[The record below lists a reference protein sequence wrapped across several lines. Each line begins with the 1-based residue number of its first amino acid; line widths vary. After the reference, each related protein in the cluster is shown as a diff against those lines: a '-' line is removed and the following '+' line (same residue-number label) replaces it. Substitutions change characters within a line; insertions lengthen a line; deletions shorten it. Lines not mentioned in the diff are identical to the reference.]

1 MRHSFSQAHR
11 ANPQIY
17 NETLPLEEIESR
29 LLDLRDQASAL
40 TARAEK
46 EGRELSAEE
55 NAKLQGIYAQFETYE
70 AMHEAQKPRRRT
82 SPDPLN
88 RVMGQPAAGAPTRG
102 FTSQGGY
109 LPANC
114 ADPFSTVFG
123 NLSRGQEPFRNSA
136 DFLGHVL
143 QGARS
148 GSFQNATATEG
159 VGVDG
164 GFAVPS
170 ILYREV
176 MAELMATS
184 ELWRLCR
191 LYPVDSNN
199 ATIAFPDVLNQLQNL
214 AGLLVD
220 WKAEN
225 ASVTGQIMKWR
236 TVELKLHKL
245 MAMAEASGELLE
257 DAPGYASM
265 VTSALGADAAMR
277 LDHALIAGSGVGTP
291 TGYLTAGS
299 VIEVAPQSGQAADT
313 VIAQNFVDMWARL
326 HPACKKRAVWLLS
339 PDMMGQLPFLKFPG
353 STTQPVPLY
362 TPPGGLSAAPYGTIL
377 GRPVIESTLTPIPG
391 DRGDVALVD
400 FSQVALIMRNQA
412 RIDFTNQLNFD
423 RDAVNWRLRWRV
435 DAVPIWGNQK
445 FTPRNGGLELSWAA
459 VMGARS

>member
-1 MRHSFSQAHR
+1 MQTSLHKAHR
-11 ANPQIY
+11 AHPPIY
-17 NETLPLEEIESR
+17 NETLPPEEIESR
-29 LLDLRDQASAL
+29 LLELRDQANAL
-40 TARAEK
+40 AARAEK
-46 EGRELSAEE
+46 DGRELTPDE
-55 NAKLQGIYAQFETYE
+55 NAKLQGIYAQFESFE
-70 AMHEAQKPRRRT
+70 AMLEAQRPRRKT
-82 SPDPLN
+82 ATDSLN
-88 RVMGQPAAGAPTRG
+88 RVLGQPGIGGAGIG
-102 FTSQGGY
+102 FTSQGGFI
-109 LPANC
+109 PANC
-114 ADPFSTVFG
+114 TDPFGTVFG

-148 GSFQNATATEG
+148 GSFQNATGTEG
-159 VGVDG
+159 IGVDG

-199 ATIAFPDVLNQLQNL
+199 ATIAFPDVLNQLQTL
-214 AGLLVD
+214 AGLQVD

-225 ASVTGQIMKWR
+225 ASVAGQVMKWR

-277 LDHALIAGSGVGTP
+277 LDHALIAGSGVATP

-299 VIEVAPQSGQAADT
+299 VIEVAPGSGQAADT
-313 VIAQNFVDMWARL
+313 VIAENFVDMWKRL
-326 HPACKKRAVWLLS
+326 HPACKRRAVWLLS
-339 PDMMGQLPFLKFPG
+339 PDVMGQLPFLKFPG
-353 STTQPVPLY
+353 STDAPVPLY

-391 DRGDVALVD
+391 NRGDVALVD
-400 FSQVALIMRNQA
+400 FSQVALIMRNQM

-445 FTPRNGGLELSWAA
+445 FTPRNGGSELSWAA
-459 VMGARS
+459 VLGARA